1 MSRTGSSAG
10 FALSQKDIEK
20 LSPAQ
25 KAKVVEAIK
34 AQMEEISRLR
44 EMEIAKNPFYMFD
57 PPPGRLDEAQ
67 KEFLR
72 KWLKAED
79 VPEVLDGQLESLV
92 DDHDIILTAGGN
104 QSGKSTIGA
113 IEDFIDITKQVPYPM
128 QDVYPKEK
136 IPQKIPFHVRTIGV
150 DHTQLL
156 NTVLPAYR
164 QWVPREFL
172 IKGRWEDSFSSEQR
186 LLTLKKGSKVYGT
199 VEFMTNAMDV
209 EKFQGPPKD
218 KANYD
223 EEPRQDIYKENLLRF
238 VTAKRLRI
246 RFRMT
251 PTKGMTWV
259 KSEIVDKEGEPGS
272 NIRCFKLPSV
282 GNPKANLEVVE
293 EILRKIDSYEERKMR
308 LLGAFISLSGLVY
321 GELFNRQT
329 HIIEPFPVDF
339 DNYVVYR
346 GGDPHLVK
354 PSVFVELAVDREG
367 IGYVIGVYQSAKDT
381 AEIKAELLERVKTRG
396 KDSRGWRLAQTRVD
410 KSCNS
415 TIRALGDRNIFLELS
430 RGTNA
435 IPAMVTSEKFVGSI
449 NAGVDTIK
457 QALKDRKLFLFDTP
471 EVWTLIKAMESLER
485 EMGTNEDKKGIRD
498 VIAEGRW
505 DAHAALRYIYQ
516 GPVNWINP
524 MQAAPELPDE
534 RYI

>member
-1 MSRTGSSAG
+1 MASCDLSKPDIVKQKKL
-10 FALSQKDIEK
+10 ALLKDEYEE
-20 LSPAQ
+20 LMRLMDA
-25 KAKVVEAIK
+25 
-34 AQMEEISRLR
+34 EIS
-44 EMEIAKNPFYMFD
+44 KNPFYFFD
-57 PPPGRLDEAQ
+57 PPSGVLNREQ
-67 KEFLR
+67 KAFLR
-72 KWLKAED
+72 KWLKEED
-79 VPEVLDGQLESLV
+79 IPDVVDGQLEALV
-92 DDHDIILTAGGN
+92 DDHDINLTAGGN
-104 QSGKSTIGA
+104 QSGKSTCGA
-113 IEDFIDITKQVPYPM
+113 IEDAIDISKQVPKALDGIYPL
-128 QDVYPKEK
+128 EK
-136 IPQKIPFHVRTIGV
+136 IPKKIPFNVRTVGV

-156 NTVLPAYR
+156 NTVIPAYR
-164 QWVPREFL
+164 QWMPREFL
-172 IKGRWEDSFSSEQR
+172 IKGSWEHSFSSERR

-199 VEFMTNAMDV
+199 VEFMTNAMEV
-209 EKFQGPPKD
+209 EKFQGPPLD
-218 KANYD
+218 KVNYD

-238 VTAKRLRI
+238 VTAKRLRV

-251 PTKGMTWV
+251 PTRGMTWV
-259 KSEIVDKEGEPGS
+259 KSDIVDKEGPGS
-272 NIRCFKLPSV
+272 NIKCFKLATV
-282 GNPKANLEVVE
+282 CNPKANMEVVE
-293 EILRKIDSYEERKMR
+293 EILRKIDNYEERKMR

-321 GELFNRQT
+321 GNLFNRQA
-329 HIIEPFPVDF
+329 HIIEPFPVDY

-367 IGYVIGVYQSAKDT
+367 IGYVIGVYASPKDT
-381 AEIKAELLERVKTRG
+381 AEIKSDLLERVKTRG

-457 QALKDRKLFLFDTP
+457 QALKERKLFFFDTP

-485 EMGTNEDKKGIRD
+485 EMGTNEDKKGVRD

-505 DAHAALRYIYQ
+505 DAHAALRYIFQ
-516 GPVNWINP
+516 GPVNFIEP
-524 MQAAPELPDE
+524 MMSAPELPEE

>member
-1 MSRTGSSAG
+1 MNA
-10 FALSQKDIEK
+10 ALSKQDIVKQQIALLKE
-20 LSPAQ
+20 
-25 KAKVVEAIK
+25 EY
-34 AQMEEISRLR
+34 EEIGRLY
-44 EMEIAKNPFYMFD
+44 EMETGKNPFYFFD
-57 PPPGRLDEAQ
+57 PPAGKLSEVQ
-67 KEFLR
+67 KAFLR
-72 KWLKAED
+72 KWLKEED
-79 VPEVLDGQLESLV
+79 VPEVLDGQLESLC

-113 IEDFIDITKQVPYPM
+113 IEDFIDITKKVPMPM
-128 QDVYPKEK
+128 EEFYPKEK
-136 IPQKIPFHVRTIGV
+136 IPKEIPFHVRTIGV

-164 QWVPREFL
+164 HWVPREFL
-172 IKGRWEDSFSSEQR
+172 KKGSWDHSFSSEQR
-186 LLTLKKGSKVYGT
+186 LLTLYKGTKVVGT
-199 VEFMTNAMDV
+199 VEFMTNAMEV
-209 EKFQGPPKD
+209 EKFQGPPKN

-293 EILRKIDSYEERKMR
+293 EILRKIDNYEERKMR

-321 GELFNRQT
+321 GQLFNRQT

-367 IGYVIGVYQSAKDT
+367 IGYVIGVYSAQKDT
-381 AEIKAELLERVKTRG
+381 AELKQELSERVKTRG

-457 QALKDRKLFLFDTP
+457 QALKDKRLFFFDTP
-471 EVWTLIKAMESLER
+471 EVWQLIKAMESLER
-485 EMGTNEDKKGIRD
+485 EMGTNEDKKGVRD

-516 GPVNWINP
+516 GPVNFIHP
-524 MQAAPELPDE
+524 MMAAPELPEE